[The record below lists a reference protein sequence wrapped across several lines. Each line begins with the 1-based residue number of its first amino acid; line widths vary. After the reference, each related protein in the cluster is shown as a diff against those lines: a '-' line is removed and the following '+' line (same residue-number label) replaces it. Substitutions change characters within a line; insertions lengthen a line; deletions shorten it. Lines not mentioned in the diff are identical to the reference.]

1 MPSVVSATTGDD
13 DQVHRPGPVGAVHH
27 DQASKASRSPP
38 VVAEVPQAS
47 LPSTMQARSSRSMRG
62 RSMLIGQASLQA
74 PHRLSPMH
82 SDNLPLLCDHHR
94 KVFEAIKDKDAKRS
108 RAEMETHL
116 AWVERQWMRI
126 INAIT

>member
-1 MPSVVSATTGDD
+1 VRICRSAGGRTYFAA
-13 DQVHRPGPVGAVHH
+13 RGAEYH
-27 DQASKASRSPP
+27 
-38 VVAEVPQAS
+38 
-47 LPSTMQARSSRSMRG
+47 
-62 RSMLIGQASLQA
+62 
-74 PHRLSPMH
+74 
-82 SDNLPLLCDHHR
+82 DNLPLLCDHHR